1 MNKLNVL
8 VRALPR
14 AALACMALAA
24 SVGLASTALAQK
36 AYPSPEAAA
45 NALVTGLATSD
56 DDAVRVT
63 LGASHRRFIPAGSVS
78 QEDLLDFLEAWSRA
92 HKVVI
97 TGDRAVVEVGRN
109 GWTLPIPLV
118 KSAAGWKFDVS
129 AAPEQ
134 MRLRRIGRNEL
145 AAIQVTLAYTDAQ
158 DEYHAANPDRQ
169 AVKHYAMRSLSSPG
183 KRDGLYWP
191 ALPDE
196 AESPL
201 GAAFADA
208 RDGMAYHG
216 YRYRVL
222 TAQGNDAPGG
232 AKSYVRDGLMTEGY
246 ALIAWPERWGDTGVM
261 SFIVSRDGMVYEKNL
276 GPGTDAAARMVKAFN
291 PDSTWD
297 RADAAK

>member
-1 MNKLNVL
+1 
-8 VRALPR
+8 
-14 AALACMALAA
+14 MALAA

-45 NALVTGLATSD
+45 DALVTGLATSD

-63 LGASHRRFIPAGSVS
+63 LGASHRRFIPADSVS
-78 QEDLLDFLEAWSRA
+78 QEDRLDFLEAWSRA

-158 DEYHAANPDRQ
+158 DEYHAAN
-169 AVKHYAMRSLSSPG
+169 
-183 KRDGLYWP
+183 
-191 ALPDE
+191 
-196 AESPL
+196 
-201 GAAFADA
+201 
-208 RDGMAYHG
+208 
-216 YRYRVL
+216 
-222 TAQGNDAPGG
+222 
-232 AKSYVRDGLMTEGY
+232 
-246 ALIAWPERWGDTGVM
+246 
-261 SFIVSRDGMVYEKNL
+261 
-276 GPGTDAAARMVKAFN
+276 
-291 PDSTWD
+291 
-297 RADAAK
+297 

>member
-1 MNKLNVL
+1 VKKLNTPIHVL
-8 VRALPR
+8 SRAL
-14 AALACMALAA
+14 LAFVTLAA
-24 SVGLASTALAQK
+24 TMGLVSTALAQQ
-36 AYPSPEAAA
+36 AFPSPEAATE
-45 NALVTGLATSD
+45 ALVTGIATND
-56 DDAVRVT
+56 DVVVRAV
-63 LGASHRRFIPAGSVS
+63 LGANYRRFIPAEGASD
-78 QEDLLDFLEAWSRA
+78 EYRLDFLEAWSRS
-92 HKVVI
+92 HKVL
-97 TGDRAVVEVGRN
+97 TDGDRAKIEVGRH

-118 KSAAGWKFDVS
+118 KSAASWKFDVA

-158 DEYHAANPDRQ
+158 DEYLAANPERQ

-222 TAQGNDAPGG
+222 TAQGKDAPGG
-232 AKSYVRDGLMTEGY
+232 TKNYVRDGLMTEGY

-261 SFIVSRDGMVYEKNL
+261 SFIVSRDGVVYQKNL
-276 GPGTDAAARMVKAFN
+276 GPGTDAAARKVTAYN

-297 RADAAK
+297 RVEATK

>member
-1 MNKLNVL
+1 MGL
-8 VRALPR
+8 V
-14 AALACMALAA
+14 
-24 SVGLASTALAQK
+24 STALAQQ
-36 AYPSPEAAA
+36 AFSSPEAVTET
-45 NALVTGLATSD
+45 LVTGIATND
-56 DDAVRVT
+56 DVLVRAV
-63 LGASHRRFIPAGSVS
+63 LGANYRRFIPAEGVS
-78 QEDLLDFLEAWSRA
+78 HEYRLDFLEAWSRS
-92 HKVVI
+92 HKVL
-97 TGDRAVVEVGRN
+97 TDGDRAKIEVGHH

-118 KSAAGWKFDVS
+118 KSAAGWKFDVA

-158 DEYHAANPDRQ
+158 DEYLAANPDRQ

-222 TAQGNDAPGG
+222 TAQGGDAPGG

-246 ALIAWPERWGDTGVM
+246 ALIARPERWGDTGVM
-261 SFIVSRDGMVYEKNL
+261 SFIVSRDGVVYQKNL
-276 GPGTDAAARMVKAFN
+276 GPGTDAAARKVTAFN
-291 PDSTWD
+291 PDSTWE
-297 RADAAK
+297 RAGAAK